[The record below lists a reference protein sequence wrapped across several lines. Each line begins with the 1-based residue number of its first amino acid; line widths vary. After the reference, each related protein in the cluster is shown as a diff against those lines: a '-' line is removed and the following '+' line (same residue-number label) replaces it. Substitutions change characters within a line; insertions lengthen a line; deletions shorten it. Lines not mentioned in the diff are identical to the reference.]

1 MVPFILF
8 SILLAALLLA
18 YLQLKYSMSRGPT
31 SKFLEE
37 MHKRR
42 QELHKALTEYIEE
55 TTENT
60 LKRPQKTH

>member
-42 QELHKALTEYIEE
+42 EAMRQAIAEYMEE
-55 TTENT
+55 SAA
-60 LKRPQKTH
+60 QKKH

>member
-8 SILLAALLLA
+8 SILFSALLLA

-42 QELHKALTEYIEE
+42 EAMRQAIAEYIEE
-55 TTENT
+55 NGSAF
-60 LKRPQKTH
+60 